1 MNQRLEHFL
10 EGLHRASDLDA
21 LQTLITDLRGVY
33 DVEHL
38 VYHSVKNTGQQYAAL
53 TYAPEW
59 VDHYVSESLEKVDP
73 VVQGCFQ
80 RFTPVDWKRLDWS
93 GKPAR
98 ALLGEGIAAGL
109 GNQGFSLP
117 IRGPSGQ
124 FALFTVNAKSN
135 DDTWIKFTDNHLHD
149 LILAAHYINEKALH
163 LEGIGAAQP
172 GQSLSPRETDVLTL
186 LATGLSRAQ
195 AAERLKI
202 SEHTLRVY
210 IEAARFKLGAANT
223 THAVANAL
231 MRGLICL

>member
-1 MNQRLEHFL
+1 MTGKLELFL
-10 EGLHRASDLDA
+10 QGLQNATSLEA
-21 LQTLITDLRGVY
+21 LQTAITDLRNVY

-38 VYHSVKNTGQQYAAL
+38 VYHSVKSTGQQYAAL
-53 TYAPEW
+53 TYDQAW
-59 VDHYVSESLEKVDP
+59 VEHYVAESLERIDP

-93 GKPAR
+93 GKQAR
-98 ALLGEGIAAGL
+98 TLLGEGIAAGL
-109 GNQGFSLP
+109 GNQGFSMP

-124 FALFTVNAKSN
+124 FALFTVNHKSN
-135 DDTWIKFTDNHLHD
+135 DDTWHSFTQSNLHD
-149 LILAAHYINEKALH
+149 LVLAAHYINEKALS
-163 LEGIGAAQP
+163 LEGNPHHGH

-186 LATGLSRAQ
+186 LATGLARSQ
-195 AAERLKI
+195 AAEKLKI

-223 THAVANAL
+223 THAVATAM